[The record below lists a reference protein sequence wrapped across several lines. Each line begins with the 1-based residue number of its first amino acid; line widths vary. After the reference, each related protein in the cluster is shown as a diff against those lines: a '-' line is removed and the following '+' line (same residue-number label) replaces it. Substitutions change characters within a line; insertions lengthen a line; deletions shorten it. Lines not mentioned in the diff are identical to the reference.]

1 MNRKLIWKD
10 IVRNKVVSIA
20 IMLFIAAASMLLSL
34 SGILATHLLGSIDQ
48 LMQKAKTPH
57 FMQMHSGEANLE
69 QVERFAKEDGRVE
82 KYQALEFLNMASE
95 KIIIG
100 GKSLAGN
107 VQDNGF
113 CTQSGEFDYLLDMD
127 DQPVRPKDGE
137 LYVPVCYYKDQT
149 AKIGDRA
156 VIAGQDFEVAG
167 FIRDSQMN
175 SSLASSKRFLVSG
188 HDYARLKSFGTVEY
202 LIEFR
207 LKDLSE
213 LGEFETAY
221 EDAGL
226 PSNGA
231 ALTWPL
237 FRMISAVSDGIMI
250 ALIWLASMLVILIA
264 LLCIRFTLLAKI
276 EDDYREIGVMKA
288 IGMRVSDIQGIYLSI
303 YAAVA
308 GGGCLLGF
316 LLSLLFR
323 KPLQEGIRLNFGN
336 GGSGVMAL
344 LLGLGGDLLLLCMI
358 LLYLRR
364 ILKRFRKLSA
374 AQAIRSGSA
383 WEKGNNP
390 GIFRLSGNRC
400 LSTNLF
406 LGLRDIITRKRMYL
420 TMLVTAVLAM
430 FLMIVP
436 QNLSH
441 TISDSGFVSYL
452 GIGHCDLRMDIQ
464 QTEGIGK
471 KAEEID
477 RYMAK
482 DPDIK
487 KYAVFTTRSYRMR
500 LEDDT
505 QENIKVETGRH
516 DVFPVQYTQGSLPIS
531 KQDIALSALY
541 AKELEKQVGDR
552 ITLLTGTG
560 EKELVVCGIYYDIT
574 NGGKT
579 AKAVFPSDDGEA
591 IFCTVCAEVGKTGQ
605 LPDKIAQYEKYFP
618 FAKVTDIETYIGQ
631 TFGQTLRSVRT
642 AALAAAVVAAA
653 VTLLITL
660 LFMKLLTAKDRYSIA
675 IMKSTGFSNSDI
687 TKQYVWRAVLVTI
700 AGIFLGTMLT
710 GTVGEQLAGAAMAS
724 LGASAFQFQVNP
736 LSAYLL
742 SPAILLLTAVI
753 AAIASTNNA
762 GKVHISQSI
771 KE

>member
-308 GGGCLLGF
+308 GVGCLLGF

-323 KPLQEGIRLNFGN
+323 KPLQDGIRLNFGN

-464 QTEGIGK
+464 QTEESISTNEVEQIERVYRTLIPLCPEIKTAIRIVPAAETTCKRGQQYCILLYSEKKDDYLRNIGYLGEQLDLYLVSQNIGTLWFGIGK
-471 KAEEID
+471 TDE
-477 RYMAK
+477 
-482 DPDIK
+482 P
-487 KYAVFTTRSYRMR
+487 SYEGLDFVIM
-500 LEDDT
+500 
-505 QENIKVETGRH
+505 IA
-516 DVFPVQYTQGSLPIS
+516 IS
-531 KQDIALSALY
+531 KIDDEKKFRKDMYKSKRKPIDEIWIGEPIKEISDIVRFAPSACNTQPWIVEHADSTLKVY
-541 AKELEKQVGDR
+541 RYKKQGKR
-552 ITLLTGTG
+552 
-560 EKELVVCGIYYDIT
+560 GIMPAD
-574 NGGKT
+574 
-579 AKAVFPSDDGEA
+579 
-591 IFCTVCAEVGKTGQ
+591 
-605 LPDKIAQYEKYFP
+605 
-618 FAKVTDIETYIGQ
+618 KVTFYNQIDI
-631 TFGQTLRSVRT
+631 
-642 AALAAAVVAAA
+642 
-653 VTLLITL
+653 
-660 LFMKLLTAKDRYSIA
+660 
-675 IMKSTGFSNSDI
+675 
-687 TKQYVWRAVLVTI
+687 
-700 AGIFLGTMLT
+700 GIFLCFLDLCLQHEAIPYETQLYTDTGLDHEKTM
-710 GTVGEQLAGAAMAS
+710 
-724 LGASAFQFQVNP
+724 N
-736 LSAYLL
+736 
-742 SPAILLLTAVI
+742 AVY
-753 AAIASTNNA
+753 
-762 GKVHISQSI
+762 KM
-771 KE
+771 